1 MKNNEKHPI
10 GRDLTRFGDAL
21 TQSELDNP
29 SQPGT
34 WKKIDCLSGLLGG
47 VADFSTTNRK
57 YLDEMKNH
65 LLYGFDAAITALT
78 ILNALLFFLPNFFNL
93 VVTYIS
99 QLIYNA
105 LDAYLRLGMHLLVVP
120 PNFTDRNHKGFP
132 TTSLEEQA
140 KNVYQ
145 KFYDTSDPYLPYNVP
160 FEEGTG
166 DQLLEEGNKYKNKIE
181 NFMLKRS
188 LDGTQSLNRNWFGG
202 TNDNLTLKSDF
213 NDFEQSIQNLSRPMG
228 VYDAIF
234 LYFSIDYKGTNLNT
248 LNQFLDSLASLA
260 NLFQLESLAGLH
272 DDFDSLWHRPLRQ
285 KISVLMNQQVTAIP
299 KDQDL
304 EIQRVDSKTRKQIY
318 KDKALEEFVIIEA
331 DPSDN
336 IPKERYEKLKEFVE
350 DEILQTE
357 GVLLEGQMTQ
367 GMEAIL
373 TIEEELRNKS
383 YMWKMKKENYEDQKV
398 QFAFYFSKHVIAEMF
413 NGVDWSDPV
422 SVKAA
427 AADSGV
433 LSETRELSKK
443 EDFSV
448 GHEMSLVKE
457 VLALID
463 EMGNTSAGED
473 GSFLEESQTN
483 AILIQL
489 EEKTKKLSQ
498 TWRDKDDVF
507 DITPPEIKNQ
517 NNLDALEEYE
527 KDFEEYN
534 ILLKKEAVDIYE
546 RQVSKLTDAVKE
558 KKQQLSM
565 IKDKMDTNYVPH
577 NLLSETATQIVY
589 HHRNYKHSNRNLFNN
604 HLKNFYQEK
613 NHKSLWSFLDDLHHG
628 VTPTEMPK
636 FLPAESFVYDFTVER
651 SGLSLNRIQPG
662 MYVHIYK
669 QKQGTTPKSGA
680 NNFEYVGDGFVT
692 DSKNLSQKEGGG
704 EGNWLGINFSDLIG
718 TTSLIKSLQRK
729 VKAFQNMFTP
739 NDTFLTEMIKFLRN
753 IRERILELIEIIDS
767 ILRLLNLTIEFP
779 GTTYGKYVREND
791 SNYDLLAANLT
802 STEGYK
808 GNRKTKKFKP
818 SNHSTI
824 QYWLRRIAEIDQAEA
839 DQIRIDIDAE
849 YKDTDEDWAKE
860 RRKKASEGSQQPSLV
875 PDTVTPSYITEVF
888 DNVIQ
893 DYGLSHSVFEQ
904 AEKVKEFILNEVN
917 NSLATGE
924 AVADLGSAL
933 FTDVKEMEFVDE
945 EVIKKSRQAN
955 KIKKYKAELYSALYM
970 IERTLSSEF
979 GFSMVFL
986 SYLPKGR
993 SFYPVRWL
1001 AEQWGLVDQFGAHP
1015 TADPEVDHTLPQLD
1029 VAKIEELLEQPSQQ
1043 EMEDILAKTSD
1054 QISPMG
1060 GVKPKP
1066 DPIAIDWVSH
1076 RVTEPTNFT
1085 YMEPTS
1091 LSPLYFEE
1099 IPAGGDFM
1107 FRLKEPLSRNLHGVR
1122 SKDILQLPAQ
1132 ESPNDVYIFQYEFE
1146 LQVELDLAVVS
1157 SLNLGIREI
1166 PKINKIDIHAGVFYK
1181 SANFDNYEKAY
1192 ELNDE
1197 TDSVMNFG
1205 NRKKKKF
1212 KCNLLGIQKG
1222 QIEKLQPYIL
1232 IGYSQPSA
1240 LAAAKNNVGADID
1253 MSSVTFRIINSQIY
1267 FYRTR

>member
-10 GRDLTRFGDAL
+10 GRDLTRFGNDL

-47 VADFSTTNRK
+47 VGDFSTTNRK
-57 YLDEMKNH
+57 YLQEMKNH
-65 LLYGFDAAITALT
+65 LLYGFDVAITALT

-99 QLIYNA
+99 QLVYNA

-132 TTSLEEQA
+132 TTSLPEQA
-140 KNVYQ
+140 KNVYK

-160 FEEGTG
+160 FEKGTG

-181 NFMLKRS
+181 SFMLKRT
-188 LDGTQSLNRNWFGG
+188 LDGTQSLNRTWFGG
-202 TNDNLTLKSDF
+202 SNENLTLKSDF
-213 NDFEQSIQNLSRPMG
+213 NDFEQSIKNLSRPMG

-234 LYFSIDYKGTNLNT
+234 LYFSIDYKGVNLNT

-285 KISVLMNQQVTAIP
+285 KISVLMNQQITAIP
-299 KDQDL
+299 KNKDL
-304 EIQRVDSKTRKQIY
+304 KIQRVDSKTRKQIY

-331 DPSDN
+331 DPADN

-383 YMWKMKKENYEDQKV
+383 YMWKMKKENYENQKV
-398 QFAFYFSKHVIAEMF
+398 QYAFYFSKHMIAEMF
-413 NGVDWSDPV
+413 NGVDWSNPE
-422 SVKAA
+422 SIKAA
-427 AADSGV
+427 ASDSGM
-433 LSETRELSKK
+433 LTDTKEFLKK
-443 EDFSV
+443 DDFSV
-448 GHEMSLVKE
+448 GHEMSLVGE
-457 VLALID
+457 VLTLIN
-463 EMGNTSAGED
+463 EMADTHVGEE
-473 GSFLEESQTN
+473 GSFLAESQTN
-483 AILIQL
+483 AIVAQL
-489 EEKTKKLSQ
+489 KEKTEKLSQ
-498 TWRDKDDVF
+498 TWRKQEDII

-517 NNLDALEEYE
+517 NNLSKLEEYE

-534 ILLKKEAVDIYE
+534 KLLRKEATDIYE
-546 RQVSKLTDAVKE
+546 RQISKLTDAVKE

-565 IKDKMDTNYVPH
+565 IKDKMEPSYVPH

-604 HLKNFYQEK
+604 HLKNFYQETS
-613 NHKSLWSFLDDLHHG
+613 HKSLWSFLDDLHYG

-636 FLPAESFVYDFTVER
+636 FLPVESFVYDFTIER

-669 QKQGTTPKSGA
+669 KKQGTTPKSGA
-680 NNFEYVGDGFVT
+680 NNFEFVGDGFVT

-718 TTSLIKSLQRK
+718 TTSLIKALQRK

-739 NDTFLTEMIKFLRN
+739 NDTFLTEMIKYLRN
-753 IRERILELIEIIDS
+753 IRERVLELIEIIDS
-767 ILRLLNLTIEFP
+767 ILRLLNLSIEFP

-791 SNYDLLAANLT
+791 SDYDRLASNLT
-802 STEGYK
+802 STQGYG
-808 GNRKTKKFKP
+808 GNRPRKPFKP

-824 QYWLRRIAEIDQAEA
+824 QYWLRRIAEIDPAEA
-839 DQIRIDIDAE
+839 DLIRIEIDAE
-849 YKDTDEDWAKE
+849 YKQTMDSEA
-860 RRKKASEGSQQPSLV
+860 RLKKASENSQQPSLV

-904 AEKVKEFILNEVN
+904 AQKVKEFILNELNVID
-917 NSLATGE
+917 TGE
-924 AVADLGSAL
+924 ASANLGSAL
-933 FTDVKEMEFVDE
+933 FTNVTEMEFVDE
-945 EVIKKSRQAN
+945 EIVKKSRQNN
-955 KIKKYKAELYSALYM
+955 KIKLYKAELYSALYQM
-970 IERTLSSEF
+970 ERTLSSEF

-1001 AEQWGLVDQFGAHP
+1001 ADQWGLIDQFGAHP
-1015 TADPEVDHTLPQLD
+1015 TADDGVDHTLPQLD
-1029 VAKIEELLEQPSQQ
+1029 VAKIQELLKNPDQK
-1043 EMEDILAKTSD
+1043 EMKDTLSKTSRD
-1054 QISPMG
+1054 TSPTG
-1060 GVKPKP
+1060 GVPKKAE
-1066 DPIAIDWVSH
+1066 PIVLDWVSH
-1076 RVTEPTNFT
+1076 RVTEATNFT

-1091 LSPLYFEE
+1091 NSPLYFEE
-1099 IPAGGDFM
+1099 IPAGSDFK
-1107 FRLKEPLSRNLHGVR
+1107 FRIKNSLSRNLHGVR
-1122 SKDILQLPAQ
+1122 SKNSLQLPAF
-1132 ESPNDVYIFQYEFE
+1132 ETPNDVFIFSYEFE
-1146 LQVELDLAVVS
+1146 LQIELDLAVVS
-1157 SLNLGIREI
+1157 AFNLNIREI
-1166 PKINKIDIHAGVFYK
+1166 PKINKVDIHAGVFYK
-1181 SANFDNYEKAY
+1181 SANFDNFEKAY
-1192 ELNDE
+1192 EINDE
-1197 TDSVMNFG
+1197 SDNVMNFG

-1212 KCNLLGIQKG
+1212 KCNLVGIQKE
-1222 QIEKLQPYIL
+1222 QIENLHPYIL
-1232 IGYSQPSA
+1232 IGYSPPSA
-1240 LAAAKNNVGADID
+1240 LAAAKNNVHAEID

-1267 FYRTR
+1267 FYRSR